1 MKTLNDI
8 IMPIVWAFFA
18 VMLMVAVANADI
30 CMDAQT
36 AGKLIVEV
44 EQGRVSSDICAIKDE
59 QIQVLN
65 QQREELQKIIALK
78 DEQLSIKDGAIT
90 SLNGLVERQKD
101 DCNAML
107 KESKPS
113 FFRQILS
120 GLGFIGAGI
129 LIGVLAL

>member
-1 MKTLNDI
+1 MKFINDI
-8 IMPIVWAFFA
+8 LMPIVWAFFA
-18 VMLMVAVANADI
+18 VMLLCAVAQADI

-59 QIQVLN
+59 QIQVL
-65 QQREELQKIIALK
+65 QAQTDELKKIIQIK
-78 DEQLSIKDGAIT
+78 DEELSIKDGAIT
-90 SLNGLVERQKD
+90 SLNGLIERQKS

-107 KESKPS
+107 KEAKPS
-113 FFRQILS
+113 FFKQILS
-120 GLGFIGAGI
+120 GLGFVGAGI